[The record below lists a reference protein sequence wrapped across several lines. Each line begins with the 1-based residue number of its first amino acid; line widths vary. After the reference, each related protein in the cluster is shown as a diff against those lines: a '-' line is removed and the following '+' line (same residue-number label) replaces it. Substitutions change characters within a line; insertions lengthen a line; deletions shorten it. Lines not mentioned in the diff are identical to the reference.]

1 MSAAVRALAPSETP
15 GELPEP
21 VPGLCRRTAQRRGD
35 APALHFKSG
44 ERWTPISWSD
54 YSRAVSRMAN
64 ALLAEGLNP
73 QDRVALWSAKPAGG
87 ADAALCIA
95 HPGA

>member
-15 GELPEP
+15 SELPET
-21 VPGLCRRTAQRRGD
+21 VPGLFQRTAQRRGD

-44 ERWTPISWSD
+44 QSWTPISWSD

-73 QDRVALWSAKPAGG
+73 QDRVALWSANRPEWQI
-87 ADAALCIA
+87 ADI
-95 HPGA
+95 